1 MVIRRY
7 KFTDNEISELI
18 NQLDGY
24 IWVVMDVNQGIIAA
38 GDEYVSD
45 LRDELMVKRRSKKND
60 IFGVGLNMYTG
71 EIDYIPAINRRNPTI
86 ENGELTP
93 NQELRVETILH
104 YFFEDIPPFVA
115 ESAKPRYSKNRL

>member
-45 LRDELMVKRRSKKND
+45 LRDELMIKRRSKKND

-115 ESAKPRYSKNRL
+115 ESAKPRYGKNRL

>member
-45 LRDELMVKRRSKKND
+45 LRDELMIKRRSKKND

-115 ESAKPRYSKNRL
+115 ESAKPRHSKNRL

>member
-45 LRDELMVKRRSKKND
+45 LRDELMIKRRSKKND

>member
-45 LRDELMVKRRSKKND
+45 LRDELMIKRRSKKND
-60 IFGVGLNMYTG
+60 IFGVGLNMYTV